1 MSRYHAYLNK
11 AVAILKA
18 YKGQEPFS
26 LFVKQQFSLDRKMG
40 STDRKWVRHYCY
52 CFFRLGKALPLLPT
66 EERVLLGIFLCSK
79 KADPL
84 LALQKPQWNEQI
96 ESKIEEKLDRLSDD
110 HGDLLQNAFPYGD
123 LLSTVLDK
131 QRWPLSLW
139 EQPSLFIRLRP
150 GREQQVR
157 SALQE
162 QGIFFEPIGAQALS
176 LPATTSLNSWPGL
189 NRDFVI
195 QDLSSQRIASMLTA
209 LPGSATQ
216 KVWDCCAGSG
226 GKSILAIDTLGP
238 VVLTMSDKRKTILQQ
253 LQHRL
258 SQAEITDYRSFE
270 LDLTKLLPS
279 YFDDTFSLVWADVP
293 CSGSGTWSRTPEQLY
308 FFEPSSIDTFQ
319 QLQRSILRNALTRLQ
334 PGGYLLYST
343 CSVFVQENE
352 AQVTWLEQEMGLRCV
367 QQQLFDGST
376 QQADTLY
383 AALLQRSH

>member
-1 MSRYHAYLNK
+1 
-11 AVAILKA
+11 
-18 YKGQEPFS
+18 
-26 LFVKQQFSLDRKMG
+26 
-40 STDRKWVRHYCY
+40 
-52 CFFRLGKALPLLPT
+52 
-66 EERVLLGIFLCSK
+66 
-79 KADPL
+79 
-84 LALQKPQWNEQI
+84 
-96 ESKIEEKLDRLSDD
+96 
-110 HGDLLQNAFPYGD
+110 
-123 LLSTVLDK
+123 
-131 QRWPLSLW
+131 
-139 EQPSLFIRLRP
+139 
-150 GREQQVR
+150 
-157 SALQE
+157 LQE

-238 VVLTMSDKRKTILQQ
+238 VVLTVSDKRKTILQQ